1 MASIFPTPN
10 PILSHLI
17 ALTFL
22 LLLTTTPAAATGE
35 DGTFVKRVDR
45 RLLGLKKEKLS
56 HFKFYWHDILSGP
69 NPTSVPI
76 VLPPS
81 NKSTT
86 AYGGVNMIDDPLT
99 LGPKLSSK
107 MVGRAQGLYGSA
119 SQQGVGL
126 LMVMNFAFMEGK
138 YNGSTIT
145 VLGRNMIFSKVRE
158 MAVIGGTGL
167 FRFARGYVEARTSTV
182 DLKTRDAVV
191 EYNAYV
197 MHY

>member
-1 MASIFPTPN
+1 MAITFSTPN
-10 PILSHLI
+10 PIFSHLI
-17 ALTFL
+17 TLTFL
-22 LLLTTTPAAATGE
+22 YILVTTPAAAIGE
-35 DGTFVKRVDR
+35 DDTFVERVDR

-69 NPTSVPI
+69 NPTSIPV

-86 AYGGVNMIDDPLT
+86 AFGLINMIDNPLT

-119 SQQGVGL
+119 SQQGLGL
-126 LMVMNFAFMEGK
+126 MMVMNFAFMEGK

-145 VLGRNMIFSKVRE
+145 VLGRNSVFSKVRE
-158 MAVIGGTGL
+158 MAVISGTGL
-167 FRFARGYVEARTSTV
+167 FRFARGYVQATTHTV
-182 DLKTRDAVV
+182 DFKTGDAVV
-191 EYNAYV
+191 EYNVYV

>member
-1 MASIFPTPN
+1 MASTFPTPN
-10 PILSHLI
+10 PIFSHFI
-17 ALTFL
+17 TLTFL
-22 LLLTTTPAAATGE
+22 YILVTTLVAATGE
-35 DGTFVKRVDR
+35 DDTFGKRVDR

-69 NPTSVPI
+69 NPTSIPV

-86 AYGGVNMIDDPLT
+86 AFGIINMIDDPLT

-119 SQQGVGL
+119 SQQGIGL
-126 LMVMNFAFMEGK
+126 MMVMNFAFMEGK

-158 MAVIGGTGL
+158 MAVISGTGL
-167 FRFARGYVEARTSTV
+167 FRFARGYVQATTHTV
-182 DLKTRDAVV
+182 DLKTGDAVV
-191 EYNAYV
+191 EYNIYV